1 MSPINLWTRLN
12 GGSTK
17 LVIYLTGK
25 LDRHRC
31 NLPYLSVLCCLPNL
45 LLFIRWIIEKHR
57 VSLSLSLQHQKGS
70 SHLLLVSLK
79 KVVQYFCHRSM
90 WNRKGVQP
98 YIRPKSIWICERYEL
113 PGVILK
119 WNYWLARKIA
129 ITEKI
134 LAWKNTFPPMLQLFI
149 IHFNLNIIFSFPTL
163 RRKIGK
169 LVQIVTEI
177 I

>member
-1 MSPINLWTRLN
+1 MSSDQSRYKILWFSYESNQSLDQTERRKHQIGYIPYWETRQTPMQFTIFVCPL
-12 GGSTK
+12 
-17 LVIYLTGK
+17 
-25 LDRHRC
+25 
-31 NLPYLSVLCCLPNL
+31 LPSQPA
-45 LLFIRWIIEKHR
+45 LFIRWIIEKHR

-119 WNYWLARKIA
+119 WNYWLARKNRNHR
-129 ITEKI
+129 
-134 LAWKNTFPPMLQLFI
+134 KNPGLKKYIPTNASTI
-149 IHFNLNIIFSFPTL
+149 YHSF
-163 RRKIGK
+163 
-169 LVQIVTEI
+169 
-177 I
+177 